1 MSDQPNYIRRANEL
15 LYLIIRVNAGFVADI
30 NTHYV
35 EVQFNTVTITR
46 EDITQRVSLLILMR
60 QHWNEAVSQHLTPVY
75 LLNLQERTRNIESSL
90 TVIETLA
97 VDLESITRVRAPDG
111 QFNVEIV
118 MQSVDLYIPKEF
130 LNEEQEREQI
140 LQQQHPSG
148 QQQPQQ
154 QQQSQLQQGFDA
166 EEQELFPGSSIAP
179 VAHFPPPRVRS
190 DPLAEDRA
198 PITDEQRFGTEEQ
211 GYSTEE
217 AEYGPGGQAY
227 GAGEQ

>member
-1 MSDQPNYIRRANEL
+1 M
-15 LYLIIRVNAGFVADI
+15 ADI

-35 EVQFNTVTITR
+35 KVQFNTVTITR
-46 EDITQRVSLLILMR
+46 EEITQRASLLMLMR
-60 QHWNEAVSQHLTPVY
+60 HHWNEAVSQHLTPVY
-75 LLNLQERTRNIESSL
+75 LSNLQERTRNIESSL

-97 VDLESITRVRAPDG
+97 VDLESINRVRAPDG
-111 QFNVEIV
+111 QLNVESV
-118 MQSVDLYIPKEF
+118 MQSVDIYIPKEF
-130 LNEEQEREQI
+130 LNEDQQQLLQEEEQEREQI
-140 LQQQHPSG
+140 LQQQQLLLGPPQLFQQQQHPSG

-154 QQQSQLQQGFDA
+154 QQQSQLQQGFYA

-190 DPLAEDRA
+190 DPLAEDRE
-198 PITDEQRFGTEEQ
+198 PITDEQRFGTEGQ

-217 AEYGPGGQAY
+217 AECGPGEQAY